1 MSPEI
6 ALKIVAP
13 QKQVRWN
20 VRHFIA
26 FALVLLLFPSCGNP
40 EIAATLDIALTDGTH
55 TGGLLIAV
63 DDNWLVLDETGEASP
78 ESPVTLLDYALVDT
92 VTITGTKYDRAGA
105 VLGGLLGA
113 VGGIFVGGGLDS
125 ASPQTE
131 RSRTILGFGA
141 GLVVGAAA
149 GYFIGHAYSDTDIVL
164 PHPTD
169 DDYVFLR
176 KYALY
181 PDSLPHDLKFS
192 LDSVDAADSINL
204 QNNR

>member
-1 MSPEI
+1 MSPEA

-13 QKQVRWN
+13 KKHVRWN
-20 VRHFIA
+20 TKYFIA
-26 FALVLLLFPSCGNP
+26 FVLALLLFPSCADQ
-40 EIAATLDIALTDGTH
+40 EKSTTLDIALTDGTH

-63 DDNWLVLDETGEASP
+63 DDNWLVLDETSEASP

-92 VTITGTKYDRAGA
+92 VTITGAKYSRAGA

-113 VGGIFVGGGLDS
+113 VSGIFVAGGLDS
-125 ASPQTE
+125 ASPQSE
-131 RSRTILGFGA
+131 RSRTIIGFGA

-176 KYALY
+176 KFALY
-181 PDSLPHDLKFS
+181 PDSLPHDLKFA

-204 QNNR
+204 LNNR